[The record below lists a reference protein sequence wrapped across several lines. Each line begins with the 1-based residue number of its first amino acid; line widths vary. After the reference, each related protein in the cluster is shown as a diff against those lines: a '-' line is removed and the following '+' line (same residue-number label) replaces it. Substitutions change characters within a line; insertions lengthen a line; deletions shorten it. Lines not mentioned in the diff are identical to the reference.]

1 MYTHFWKRFHYSIIQ
16 QSRKKIMKNQLDR
29 NAGNLTLDDIAD
41 LAGVSRS
48 TVSRVVNEHTSVKK
62 EVRQRVLNII
72 EEHHFHPN
80 AAARTLA
87 LQRSWTIGLI
97 LPHSVSTFFTDPYY
111 PNLLMGIAK
120 ACNLYNFTLAL
131 FLVSTKEDE
140 ANVFSR
146 VGRKGFLDGVI
157 VQSGHHGDQGA
168 IGKMVDKKIPLV
180 VVGRP
185 FRSDNVTY
193 VDIDNINAAKSAVTY
208 LHKIG
213 CKRIATITG
222 PLDSTVG
229 IDRLEG
235 YRQAIKEQNGQVDD
249 NLVVEGNFT
258 ETGGYLAM
266 QKLLPFQ
273 PDGVFAASDVMA
285 AGAMKAAEDANL
297 SIPKDISF
305 IGFDD
310 LPAASYG
317 SNQLSTVRQKV
328 AELGQ
333 KSVESLIEQIENEL
347 ISPRKI
353 ILETELVIR
362 QSCTQL
368 LDFSPQNIK

>member
-1 MYTHFWKRFHYSIIQ
+1 M
-16 QSRKKIMKNQLDR
+16 KKQLD
-29 NAGNLTLDDIAD
+29 NSVSNLTLDDIAA

-48 TVSRVVNEHTSVKK
+48 TVSRVVNEHPSVKK
-62 EVRQRVLNII
+62 DVRQRVLGII

-87 LQRSWTIGLI
+87 MQRSWTIGLI

-120 ACNLYNFTLAL
+120 ACNLYGYTLAL

-140 ANVFSR
+140 ENVFPR

-168 IGKMVDKKIPLV
+168 IGRMVDKKIPLV
-180 VVGRP
+180 VLGRP
-185 FRSDNVTY
+185 VRSDNVTY
-193 VDIDNINAAKSAVTY
+193 IDIDNINAVKSAVTY
-208 LHKIG
+208 LYQTG
-213 CKRIATITG
+213 CRKIATITG
-222 PLDSTVG
+222 PIDSTVG

-235 YRQAIKEQNGQVDD
+235 YRQAIKEQNGLLDE

-266 QKLLPFQ
+266 QKLLPLH

-285 AGAMKAAEDANL
+285 AGAMKAIEEASL
-297 SIPKDISF
+297 RIPEDISI

-310 LPAASYG
+310 LPMPSYG
-317 SNQLSTVRQKV
+317 SNQLSTIRQDV
-328 AELGQ
+328 PELGL
-333 KSVESLIEQIENEL
+333 KSVENLIELIEDESIPPHHILMGTEL
-347 ISPRKI
+347 IIRKSCFN
-353 ILETELVIR
+353 LNAFR
-362 QSCTQL
+362 QSEKQ
-368 LDFSPQNIK
+368 

>member
-1 MYTHFWKRFHYSIIQ
+1 
-16 QSRKKIMKNQLDR
+16 MKNQLDR

-297 SIPKDISF
+297 RIPKDISF

-333 KSVESLIEQIENEL
+333 KSVESLIEQIEDES
-347 ISPRKI
+347 IAPRQI

-368 LDFSPQNIK
+368 LDISPQNIK